1 MSLKH
6 ALAGASSVLFTA
18 QVVDTAEV
26 RKKDA
31 RGSRKISVERWI
43 LSWNI

>member
-1 MSLKH
+1 MHSQ
-6 ALAGASSVLFTA
+6 A

-31 RGSRKISVERWI
+31 QGSRKISVERWI
-43 LSWNI
+43 LSFGISVWGSVLSN